1 MGEVGRRR
9 RRKVV
14 KIVKKTMPKVF
25 VCPRCGARSVKVLM
39 NPAAGKAKV
48 TCSICGLMAELPAGP
63 SSQSVDIYCQF
74 SDLFYAR
81 KLG

>member
-1 MGEVGRRR
+1 MGRRR

-14 KIVKKTMPKVF
+14 KIVRKTLPKVF

-39 NPAAGKAKV
+39 NVGAGKAKV
-48 TCSICGLMAELPAGP
+48 TCSICGLTAELPVSP
-63 SSQSVDIYCQF
+63 SSQPVDIYCRF

>member
-1 MGEVGRRR
+1 MGRRR

-14 KIVKKTMPKVF
+14 KIVRKTLPKVF

-39 NPAAGKAKV
+39 KAGTGKAKV
-48 TCSICGLMAELPAGP
+48 TCSICGLTAEFPVSP
-63 SSQSVDIYCQF
+63 SSQPVDIYCQF

>member
-1 MGEVGRRR
+1 LGRRR

-14 KIVKKTMPKVF
+14 KIVRKTLPKVF

-39 NPAAGKAKV
+39 KAGTGKAKV
-48 TCSICGLMAELPAGP
+48 TCSICGLTAELPVSP
-63 SSQSVDIYCQF
+63 SSQPVDIYCQF

>member
-1 MGEVGRRR
+1 MGRRR

-14 KIVKKTMPKVF
+14 KIVRKTLPKVF

-39 NPAAGKAKV
+39 KAGTGKAKV
-48 TCSICGLMAELPAGP
+48 TCSICGLTAELPVSP
-63 SSQSVDIYCQF
+63 SSQPVDIYCQF